1 MRTLFLISHVPLPS
15 NVGGNLRPYHLLR
28 ALTGISDVSV
38 VCAVKPDDDP
48 RYLAELRSM
57 CHHVFPFPT
66 ASFQWRAD
74 SGRRLPVLR
83 AALQH
88 LDPFEP
94 ALLKSYHSAPAVT
107 LLGNLAQVPF
117 DLVWIERLHLLPN
130 LPPTLPGRVIVD
142 LYDIEHRKLASKL
155 RARGW
160 RRSLPFDLADYV
172 KLRALERSLSTRQWE
187 VVVCSDVDRRALGAH
202 PGVSVVPNGVELPAP
217 GDRVADPAAPTFLF
231 VGAMF
236 YEPNVDGVRFFAREI
251 LPRIRKQ
258 SPRARFVV
266 VGRDP
271 QPNIAALHD
280 GDTITVTG
288 TVDDVAPYLR
298 RASVAVVPIRFG
310 SGTRIKI
317 LEAFAHG
324 TPVVSTTLGAEGLEV
339 ANERELLLADDPD
352 AFAAAC
358 VRLAGDEGLQAS
370 LAARGLDLV
379 RRRYQWQDVERQVQ
393 ALIAGGR
400 AHDWAASAADANA
413 QRDAQLR

>member
-1 MRTLFLISHVPLPS
+1 
-15 NVGGNLRPYHLLR
+15 
-28 ALTGISDVSV
+28 
-38 VCAVKPDDDP
+38 
-48 RYLAELRSM
+48 M

-74 SGRRLPVLR
+74 CGRRLPALR

-107 LLGNLAQVPF
+107 LLSNLAQVPF

-130 LPPTLPGRVIVD
+130 LPPTLPGRVMVD

-172 KLRALERSLSTRQWE
+172 KLRALERSLSTRQWD

-251 LPRIRKQ
+251 LPRIRQ
-258 SPRARFVV
+258 RSPRARFVV

-288 TVDDVAPYLR
+288 TVDDGAPYLR

-370 LAARGLDLV
+370 LAERGLDLV
-379 RRRYQWQDVERQVQ
+379 RRRYQWPDVERQVQ

-400 AHDWAASAADANA
+400 VHDSAADANA

>member
-1 MRTLFLISHVPLPS
+1 M
-15 NVGGNLRPYHLLR
+15 
-28 ALTGISDVSV
+28 
-38 VCAVKPDDDP
+38 
-48 RYLAELRSM
+48 
-57 CHHVFPFPT
+57 
-66 ASFQWRAD
+66 
-74 SGRRLPVLR
+74 
-83 AALQH
+83 
-88 LDPFEP
+88 
-94 ALLKSYHSAPAVT
+94 
-107 LLGNLAQVPF
+107 
-117 DLVWIERLHLLPN
+117 
-130 LPPTLPGRVIVD
+130 
-142 LYDIEHRKLASKL
+142 
-155 RARGW
+155 
-160 RRSLPFDLADYV
+160 
-172 KLRALERSLSTRQWE
+172 
-187 VVVCSDVDRRALGAH
+187 
-202 PGVSVVPNGVELPAP
+202 
-217 GDRVADPAAPTFLF
+217 
-231 VGAMF
+231 
-236 YEPNVDGVRFFAREI
+236 
-251 LPRIRKQ
+251 
-258 SPRARFVV
+258 V

-370 LAARGLDLV
+370 LAEHGLDLV

-400 AHDWAASAADANA
+400 APDWAASAADANA